1 MRIAFEAADQL
12 MELWIKLERK
22 ILLRCPQA
30 VDSECLAIMRID
42 GKFHLTYNGKKIG
55 ECSLSD
61 KIAAV
66 ELVPKLLN
74 TVDLK
79 IQSMNDELSAALNKL
94 RRYVH
99 DAK

>member
-42 GKFHLTYNGKKIG
+42 GNFILHIM
-55 ECSLSD
+55 ER
-61 KIAAV
+61 
-66 ELVPKLLN
+66 KLGN
-74 TVDLK
+74 
-79 IQSMNDELSAALNKL
+79 
-94 RRYVH
+94 VH
-99 DAK
+99 